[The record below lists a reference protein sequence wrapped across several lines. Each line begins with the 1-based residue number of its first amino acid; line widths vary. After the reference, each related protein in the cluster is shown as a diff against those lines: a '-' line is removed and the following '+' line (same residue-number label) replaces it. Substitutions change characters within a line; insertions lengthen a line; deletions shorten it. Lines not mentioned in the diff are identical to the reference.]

1 MPGRVDTT
9 TIRAVAL
16 DLDGVVYSGEVPLPG
31 AAEAIERIRGLGL
44 LVRFVTNNSARS
56 RASIASKLRRL
67 GVSAGESEV
76 ITSGYAAGLLLRR
89 LTQEQPARVVV
100 VGSDE
105 LRTMIAAQGLEA
117 VSEGPGR
124 FLVVGM
130 HHSFTYDRIRAALE
144 TLLGGAVFVACNRD
158 ATYPVEGGRLAPGCG
173 PMVAAIEC
181 AAGRKADY
189 VVGKPSPALLELVAV
204 AGGLA
209 PGEMLVVGDTL
220 ESDIV
225 AARRFGSPSALI
237 CDPAAIVPTTD
248 PDDSQRPDFVVGSL
262 AEVPEILARKPDRR
276 ST

>member
-1 MPGRVDTT
+1 M
-9 TIRAVAL
+9 
-16 DLDGVVYSGEVPLPG
+16 VYSGDVPLPG
-31 AAEAIERIRGLGL
+31 AVEAMERIRGLGL
-44 LVRFVTNNSARS
+44 QVRFVTNNSYRS
-56 RASIASKLRRL
+56 RASIAGKLRRL
-67 GVSAGESEV
+67 GVSADESEV
-76 ITSGYAAGLLLRR
+76 MTSGYAAGLLLRR
-89 LTQEQPARVVV
+89 LTQGQSARVVV

-105 LRTMIAAQGLEA
+105 LRTMIAAQDLEA

-130 HHSFTYDRIRAALE
+130 DRSFTYDRIRAALE

-181 AAGRKADY
+181 AGGRKADY
-189 VVGKPSPALLELVAV
+189 VVGKPSPALLELVAA

-209 PGEMLVVGDTL
+209 PGEMLVVGDTP

-225 AARRFGSPSALI
+225 AARRFGSPSALV
-237 CDPAAIVPTTD
+237 CDPAANVPNAA

-262 AEVPEILARKPDRR
+262 AEVPGILAQRPNER